1 MLADCENACSFF
13 PETDASSGDTLA
25 CRIFHTSLA
34 AADGG
39 AGVNPHCWHAG
50 PYGFNVCGDECA
62 TFCEIATAWCEPD
75 AGFDGGPPFSSLS
88 DCMTKCNG
96 FVRIA
101 GGDAGV
107 DVDGGFSALGPT
119 SGDTLDC
126 REWHL
131 LKALEGQGAL
141 GQNTHCPHLVPNAP
155 DGAVLSPCH

>member
-1 MLADCENACSFF
+1 MPQTSA
-13 PETDASSGDTLA
+13 TSGDTLA

-39 AGVNPHCWHAG
+39 AARDPHCWHAG

-62 TFCEIATAWCEPD
+62 TFCEIATGYCEPD
-75 AGFDGGPPFSSLS
+75 AGFDAAAPPFSSLS
-88 DCMTKCNG
+88 DCMTKCNA
-96 FVRIA
+96 FVRVA

-107 DVDGGFSALGPT
+107 NVDGGFSALGPT

-131 LKALEGQGAL
+131 LKALESTPNQ
-141 GQNTHCPHLVPNAP
+141 QVHCQHLVPNAS
-155 DGAVLSPCH
+155 DGGILSPCH